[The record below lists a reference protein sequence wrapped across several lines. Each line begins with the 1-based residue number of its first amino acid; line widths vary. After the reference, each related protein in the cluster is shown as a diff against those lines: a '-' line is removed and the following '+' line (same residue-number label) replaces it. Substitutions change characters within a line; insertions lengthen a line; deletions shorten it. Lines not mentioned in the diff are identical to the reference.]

1 MRFYDF
7 LNFLPRRSI
16 MTEEYY
22 RLRGAV
28 INNLPELILDD
39 EDAIVWLTA
48 FRGRWVRNV
57 FACLCP
63 LSSLTGGPRFPLL
76 RNWMSS
82 LSSTRPIP
90 MYSAR

>member
-1 MRFYDF
+1 
-7 LNFLPRRSI
+7 

-57 FACLCP
+57 LAFVCGFCP
-63 LSSLTGGPRFPLL
+63 CSPAVLDFVYFGIG
-76 RNWMSS
+76 
-82 LSSTRPIP
+82 
-90 MYSAR
+90 